1 MKSLT
6 SSSLTVEEKLIAAKV
21 KMLMQL
27 PFFGNLAPRLE
38 LIATEKFPFG
48 ATDGVKLYYNPV
60 AINKLTISEIV
71 FFYAHEILHICFEHF
86 LRREERNPTIW
97 NIATDYAINA
107 ILNKNRIGTQIKN
120 TLYDKKYENW
130 PAERI
135 YDDIYKNA
143 KKINLE
149 ELSQMVLDSHLEN
162 YKNPDGSPKSQ
173 EEIDQIKNE
182 IKKAIVEAA
191 QASQEAGQI
200 PAGLERLIGSITKP
214 QLPWRDL
221 LRESIKSKIK
231 SDFTFIKPNRRS
243 YSSGIYFPSLLDEE
257 EIDICIAY
265 DMSGSIGQE
274 AIKNFIGEVNG
285 IISDFKSWKIKIW
298 SFDTEVYNIKDY
310 SSYEESDILN
320 YELKGGGGTDF
331 ECNWKYMKQ
340 LDIAP
345 KLFIMF
351 TDMCPYGSWGDPNYC
366 DTLFVSYGNPGVVAP
381 FGETIEIN

>member
-214 QLPWRDL
+214 QLP
-221 LRESIKSKIK
+221 
-231 SDFTFIKPNRRS
+231 
-243 YSSGIYFPSLLDEE
+243 
-257 EIDICIAY
+257 
-265 DMSGSIGQE
+265 
-274 AIKNFIGEVNG
+274 
-285 IISDFKSWKIKIW
+285 
-298 SFDTEVYNIKDY
+298 
-310 SSYEESDILN
+310 
-320 YELKGGGGTDF
+320 
-331 ECNWKYMKQ
+331 
-340 LDIAP
+340 
-345 KLFIMF
+345 
-351 TDMCPYGSWGDPNYC
+351 
-366 DTLFVSYGNPGVVAP
+366 
-381 FGETIEIN
+381 